1 MSIILAEGI
10 VINTGIAVAV
20 VTALAGAISMLFK
33 LVMDSKNAQIK
44 ALNDQ
49 IAGLVS
55 IQKSYEEMADEAIKS
70 AKDTLNFY
78 RQQEGKP
85 PVIFDAKV
93 ISESHSPSTALQRLT
108 ADIATKRAALA
119 KIKLT
124 ADQEPRVEP
133 ERAEESGKESAT
145 KKA

>member
-1 MSIILAEGI
+1 MNIILAEGI
-10 VINTGIAVAV
+10 VINTGIATSV
-20 VTALAGAISMLFK
+20 VLALAASISMLFK
-33 LVMDSKNAQIK
+33 LLMDAKNAQIK

-49 IAGLVS
+49 NAGLLS

-70 AKDTLNFY
+70 AKETLNFY
-78 RQQEGKP
+78 RQKDGKP
-85 PVIFDAKV
+85 PVVFDAKV

-124 ADQEPRVEP
+124 ADQAPRLEP
-133 ERAEESGKESAT
+133 ERAD
-145 KKA
+145 